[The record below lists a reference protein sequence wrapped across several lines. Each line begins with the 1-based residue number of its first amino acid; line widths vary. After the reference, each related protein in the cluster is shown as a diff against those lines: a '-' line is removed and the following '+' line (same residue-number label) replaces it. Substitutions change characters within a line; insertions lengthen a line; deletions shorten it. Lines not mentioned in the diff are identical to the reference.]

1 MFEMYEH
8 EVTINELQELLKD
21 MERERASLR
30 KSLNEAKDELLAACS
45 AMLQA
50 SEDSWHWEHRY
61 HQCYADYRA
70 ANERYRKLLKQMA
83 AKNKMIVKIREEIR
97 NEH

>member
-1 MFEMYEH
+1 MFELYEH
-8 EVTINELQELLKD
+8 EVTINELQGLLKD
-21 MERERASLR
+21 MERERAKLR
-30 KSLNEAKDELLAACS
+30 KSLNDAKDELLDACS

-50 SEDSWHWEHRY
+50 SEDSWHWEYNY
-61 HQCYADYRA
+61 HKCYADYRG

-83 AKNKMIVKIREEIR
+83 AKNKMIDKIREEIR